1 MMAMSDCHLM
11 YGDGDGDND
20 GNGDEENTLPP
31 HSEYQ
36 PPLALLGSSPTYT
49 LPAQKVIKR
58 GKKVPESLK
67 MSKVPLSVAA
77 QCGS

>member
-11 YGDGDGDND
+11 YGDGDGD
-20 GNGDEENTLPP
+20 GDEENTLPP

-36 PPLALLGSSPTYT
+36 LPLALLGSSPTYT

-58 GKKVPESLK
+58 GKKKVLNLYKCPKFLYQSLR
-67 MSKVPLSVAA
+67 SAEA
-77 QCGS
+77 N